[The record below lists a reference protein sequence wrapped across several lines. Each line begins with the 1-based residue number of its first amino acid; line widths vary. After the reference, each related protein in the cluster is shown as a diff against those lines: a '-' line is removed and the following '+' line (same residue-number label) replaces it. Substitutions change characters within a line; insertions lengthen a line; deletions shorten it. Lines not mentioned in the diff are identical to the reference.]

1 MATPSKMG
9 MANITNFKAAFLDI
23 VSPFVKG
30 LPQSR
35 LAEMRMG
42 EYQISHLFEHRGKE
56 VVMFLLI
63 LEDFFE
69 QEGRRTQ
76 VTQLL
81 GRMGDS

>member
-1 MATPSKMG
+1 
-9 MANITNFKAAFLDI
+9 
-23 VSPFVKG
+23 
-30 LPQSR
+30 
-35 LAEMRMG
+35 
-42 EYQISHLFEHRGKE
+42 
-56 VVMFLLI
+56 MFLLI